1 MTASST
7 TIRVA
12 GVLALIAAE
21 AFLYGF
27 SYPYFSLALD
37 ARSVPLWLVGLN
49 ASTAGLGILLVGPF
63 LPWIIDRM
71 GLRPL
76 VIAQFSIS
84 LACFAVLL
92 TTGNLIVWFA
102 SRLVMGACFASL
114 WTTTELWLNGIAPAA
129 QRGRI
134 VGASGTLYAACQ
146 FAGPLALGQ
155 SGVIGAAPIVA
166 AMLPLALGI
175 VVAMAI
181 PPALGRAE
189 DEEPDGTFAAL
200 RAALP
205 IAGPLMWVA
214 LLTGIGETAMQSLL
228 PLYGR
233 RHGLNVMS
241 ASVLIAVFSLG
252 EAVLVAVLGWL
263 ADRYGSRMTL
273 LLAAAVA
280 AVSSA
285 LIPVFVHNALA
296 LCIVLFL
303 AGGTI
308 AGLYTLG
315 VVQIGQTFTGQKL
328 VLVSTGFAMAYSA
341 GSVLGATP
349 MGAAMDHFGV
359 NALPVF
365 TAVLFAALFAALQ
378 RWSSQARHVDT
389 PSNKAEDVAV
399 GRVAPGGSIA
409 ELATRSSH

>member
-1 MTASST
+1 MIASATSV
-7 TIRVA
+7 RVT

-63 LPWIIDRM
+63 LPWIIERL

-76 VIAQFSIS
+76 VVMQFSVS

-102 SRLVMGACFASL
+102 SRFVMGACFASL

-155 SGVIGAAPIVA
+155 CGAIGATPIIT

-175 VVAMAI
+175 AVAMAI
-181 PPALGRAE
+181 PPALGRVE
-189 DEEPDGTFAAL
+189 EEEPDGTFAAL

-233 RHGLNVMS
+233 RHGLSVMS

-263 ADRYGSRMTL
+263 ADRHGSRGTL

-285 LIPVFVHNALA
+285 MIPVFVHNVLP
-296 LCIVLFL
+296 LWVVLFL

-315 VVQIGQTFTGQKL
+315 VVQIGQMFTGQKL

-349 MGAAMDHFGV
+349 MGAAMDQFGV
-359 NALPVF
+359 NTLPILTAL
-365 TAVLFAALFAALQ
+365 LFAGLFAALQ
-378 RWSSQARHVDT
+378 RSSPRALRSGAR
-389 PSNKAEDVAV
+389 SSKAEGVAMS
-399 GRVAPGGSIA
+399 SIESSNSIP
-409 ELATRSSH
+409 ELAPRSPL

>member
-1 MTASST
+1 MTVSAIS
-7 TIRVA
+7 IRVT

-37 ARSVPLWLVGLN
+37 ARSMPLWLVGLN
-49 ASTAGLGILLVGPF
+49 ASTAGLGILLIGPF
-63 LPWIIDRM
+63 LPRIIERL

-76 VIAQFSIS
+76 VVLQFSIS

-92 TTGNLIVWFA
+92 MTSNLIVWFA
-102 SRLVMGACFASL
+102 ARFVMGACFASL

-129 QRGRI
+129 HRGRI

-146 FAGPLALGQ
+146 FAGPLALGH
-155 SGVIGAAPIVA
+155 SGVVGAAPIIT

-175 VVAMAI
+175 VVAMAV
-181 PPALGRAE
+181 PPALGRAQ
-189 DEEPDGTFAAL
+189 DEEPDGTLGAL
-200 RAALP
+200 RDALP
-205 IAGPLMWVA
+205 IAGPLMWAA

-233 RHGLNVMS
+233 HHGLSVQS
-241 ASVLIAVFSLG
+241 ASTLIAVFSLG
-252 EAVLVAVLGWL
+252 EAVLVAALGWL
-263 ADRYGSRMTL
+263 ADRHGSRVTL
-273 LLAAAVA
+273 LLAAALA
-280 AVSSA
+280 AISSA
-285 LIPVFVHNALA
+285 LIPLFVHDIAALWT
-296 LCIVLFL
+296 VLFL

-315 VVQIGQTFTGQKL
+315 VVLIGQMFSGQKL

-349 MGAAMDHFGV
+349 MGAAMDLFGIETLPLLTSLLFV
-359 NALPVF
+359 GLFVALRRSSWRAHRTDVP
-365 TAVLFAALFAALQ
+365 AVAGVQALTSGI
-378 RWSSQARHVDT
+378 SSQHV
-389 PSNKAEDVAV
+389 V
-399 GRVAPGGSIA
+399 
-409 ELATRSSH
+409 

>member
-1 MTASST
+1 MIASST
-7 TIRVA
+7 TVRVT

-49 ASTAGLGILLVGPF
+49 ASTAGLGILLIGPF
-63 LPWIIDRM
+63 LPWIIDRI

-92 TTGNLIVWFA
+92 TTGNLIIWFA
-102 SRLVMGACFASL
+102 SRFVMGACFASL

-146 FAGPLALGQ
+146 FAGPLALGH
-155 SGVIGAAPIVA
+155 SGVIGAAPIIA
-166 AMLPLALGI
+166 AMVPLALGI

-200 RAALP
+200 KAALP

-233 RHGLNVMS
+233 RHGLNVLS

-263 ADRYGSRMTL
+263 ADRHGNRGTL
-273 LLAAAVA
+273 LLAAAIA

-285 LIPVFVHNALA
+285 MIPLFVHDVL
-296 LCIVLFL
+296 LLWVVLFL

-349 MGAAMDHFGV
+349 MGAMMEQFGV
-359 NALPVF
+359 ETLPLLTALLF
-365 TAVLFAALFAALQ
+365 AGLFAALGRSTWRAKH
-378 RWSSQARHVDT
+378 SHT
-389 PSNKAEDVAV
+389 PS
-399 GRVAPGGSIA
+399 GSA
-409 ELATRSSH
+409 GPLVVDSFDSRDPVNES